1 MKKVIVLVGPTA
13 VGKTDLSISIA
24 KKYDAE
30 IINGD
35 STQIFKDLNIGTAK
49 ITKDEMDGVKH
60 HLIDIKEASET
71 YDVETYQK
79 DVRNLIDKID
89 RPLIVGGT
97 GFYIKAALDDYDF
110 SGPKRNLNEEKK
122 YEKYSNEELHQKLA
136 KLDEEAALAIHPN
149 NRRRVLRAIFLAN
162 DIKRSKRINKDEPL
176 YNYEIIY
183 LTMDRKTLYERINKR
198 ADQIIEKGFIEEVT
212 NLRNRGIKPNILGY
226 REINMYLDN
235 LFTIEDAIGL
245 MKKNTRR
252 YAKRQET
259 FFKNQMKITV
269 IERNEDTLNK
279 IYEIIDKYWWFMKI
293 YLVGMPY
300 SGKTSVGVAL
310 AKRLKFNF
318 LDTDN
323 EIEKHQ
329 NRKISDIF
337 AELGEKEF
345 RKYEKEWLKNKKIHN
360 NTIISTGGGMVL
372 DRENKFLMEGLIIY
386 LNVKLENLELRQKKT
401 DNNRPLL
408 LKKTLEELFLERKK
422 YYNFFN
428 TFIVDGNGTVDEVV
442 DDIINLL
449 KKEDLLW
456 KH

>member
-279 IYEIIDKYWWFMKI
+279 IYEIIDKYW
-293 YLVGMPY
+293 
-300 SGKTSVGVAL
+300 
-310 AKRLKFNF
+310 
-318 LDTDN
+318 
-323 EIEKHQ
+323 
-329 NRKISDIF
+329 
-337 AELGEKEF
+337 
-345 RKYEKEWLKNKKIHN
+345 
-360 NTIISTGGGMVL
+360 
-372 DRENKFLMEGLIIY
+372 
-386 LNVKLENLELRQKKT
+386 
-401 DNNRPLL
+401 
-408 LKKTLEELFLERKK
+408 
-422 YYNFFN
+422 
-428 TFIVDGNGTVDEVV
+428 
-442 DDIINLL
+442 
-449 KKEDLLW
+449 
-456 KH
+456 

>member
-1 MKKVIVLVGPTA
+1 
-13 VGKTDLSISIA
+13 
-24 KKYDAE
+24 
-30 IINGD
+30 
-35 STQIFKDLNIGTAK
+35 
-49 ITKDEMDGVKH
+49 
-60 HLIDIKEASET
+60 
-71 YDVETYQK
+71 
-79 DVRNLIDKID
+79 
-89 RPLIVGGT
+89 
-97 GFYIKAALDDYDF
+97 
-110 SGPKRNLNEEKK
+110 
-122 YEKYSNEELHQKLA
+122 
-136 KLDEEAALAIHPN
+136 
-149 NRRRVLRAIFLAN
+149 
-162 DIKRSKRINKDEPL
+162 
-176 YNYEIIY
+176 
-183 LTMDRKTLYERINKR
+183 
-198 ADQIIEKGFIEEVT
+198 
-212 NLRNRGIKPNILGY
+212 
-226 REINMYLDN
+226 
-235 LFTIEDAIGL
+235 
-245 MKKNTRR
+245 
-252 YAKRQET
+252 
-259 FFKNQMKITV
+259 
-269 IERNEDTLNK
+269 
-279 IYEIIDKYWWFMKI
+279 MKI

-449 KKEDLLW
+449 KKEDLL
-456 KH
+456 